1 MSNATLQEQLLGL
14 QDRLYSFALSM
25 TENREDAKDL
35 LQETTLRVLDNQDK
49 FVEDTN
55 FKAWVFTLMRN
66 IFINN
71 YRKLVREQRFVTPAD
86 ELYQLNIPAGSG
98 YSSPESLVSI
108 GEMNDA
114 VKNLEDEIRAPFLLH
129 VLGFK
134 YCEIAEKLNI
144 PIGTVKS
151 RIFLARKQL
160 MVKLKEFNQA

>member
-1 MSNATLQEQLLGL
+1 MSNVSLQQQLLGL
-14 QDRLYSFALSM
+14 QDRLFSFALSM

-49 FVEDTN
+49 FVVDTN

-71 YRKLVREQRFVTPAD
+71 YRKMVREQRFVSPTD
-86 ELYQLNIPAGSG
+86 DLYQLNLPADSG
-98 YSSPESLVSI
+98 FYSPESALSLKEVSKALDEL
-108 GEMNDA
+108 GE
-114 VKNLEDEIRAPFLLH
+114 EIKHPFVLHLL
-129 VLGFK
+129 GYK

-151 RIFLARKQL
+151 RIFLARKHL
-160 MVKLKEFNQA
+160 MVVLKDYNE

>member
-1 MSNATLQEQLLGL
+1 MSNGTLQQQLLGL
-14 QDRLYSFALSM
+14 QDRLFSFALSM

-49 FVEDTN
+49 FVADTN

-71 YRKLVREQRFVTPAD
+71 YRKLVREQRFVSPSD
-86 ELYQLNIPAGSG
+86 ELYQLNIPADSG
-98 YSSPESLVSI
+98 YSSPESVLSI

-114 VKNLEDEIRAPFLLH
+114 VKHLEEEIRAPFLMH

-134 YCEIAEKLNI
+134 YYEIAEKLQI

-160 MVKLKEFNQA
+160 MVKLKEYNEA

>member
-1 MSNATLQEQLLGL
+1 MSNFTLQQQLLGL
-14 QDRLYSFALSM
+14 QDRLFSFAMSM

-49 FVEDTN
+49 FVADTN

-86 ELYQLNIPAGSG
+86 ELYQLNLPANSG
-98 YSSPESLVSI
+98 YSSPESALSLKDMQ
-108 GEMNDA
+108 EALADLDDDLRM
-114 VKNLEDEIRAPFLLH
+114 PFSMH
-129 VLGFK
+129 VLGYK
-134 YCEIAEKLNI
+134 YHEISEQLNI

-151 RIFLARKQL
+151 RIFVARKHL
-160 MVKLKEFNQA
+160 MERLKDYCD

>member
-1 MSNATLQEQLLGL
+1 MSNVTLQEQLLGL
-14 QDRLYSFALSM
+14 QDRLFSFALSM

-49 FVEDTN
+49 FVADTN

-71 YRKLVREQRFVTPAD
+71 YRKMVREQRFVTPAE
-86 ELYQLNIPAGSG
+86 ELYQLNLPANTG
-98 YSSPESLVSI
+98 YASPESVLSLKD
-108 GEMNDA
+108 MKKALDA
-114 VKNLEDEIRAPFLLH
+114 LEFDIRTPFSMHL
-129 VLGFK
+129 LGFK
-134 YCEIAEKLNI
+134 YHEISEQLNI

-160 MVKLKEFNQA
+160 MVVLKDYCN